1 MRCRETARDMPVLPT
16 AVADDREQAIE
27 AITKA
32 ARESRARHS
41 RTFWI
46 AALAVGALGIAAFI
60 VILLVD
66 KGSPSSSTPP
76 SHESGF
82 ATGLALGVAV
92 GIAIGFAIARRGR
105 TAGPFPGRE
114 REP

>member
-1 MRCRETARDMPVLPT
+1 MRSRETARDMPVLPT
-16 AVADDREQAIE
+16 VVADDREQAIA
-27 AITKA
+27 AITRT
-32 ARESRARHS
+32 ARETRARHS

-66 KGSPSSSTPP
+66 KGPSSSSSAP
-76 SHESGF
+76 SHDTGF

-92 GIAIGFAIARRGR
+92 GIAIGFAIARRGQSSR
-105 TAGPFPGRE
+105 PHSDRNIP
-114 REP
+114 